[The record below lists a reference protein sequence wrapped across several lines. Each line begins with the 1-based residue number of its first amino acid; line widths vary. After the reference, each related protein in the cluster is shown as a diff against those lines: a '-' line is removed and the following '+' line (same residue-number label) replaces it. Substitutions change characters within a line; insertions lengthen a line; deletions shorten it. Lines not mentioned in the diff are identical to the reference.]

1 MKTEVIKNF
10 VVLEGL
16 DGSGTTTQLNI
27 LTKMLEKDAISIIR
41 TFEPT
46 DNPIG
51 KLIRRVLR
59 KELSLEPKS
68 VSKLFVADRHE
79 HIYGAN
85 GIVKNTSKGNLV
97 LCDRY
102 LFSSLAYQSPEC
114 GFDYV
119 KNINEGFPLP
129 EHLFFFNVDV
139 DICQERIVKRGDA
152 KELFDAHEY
161 QLKVHKNYLKALEL
175 YKDSKMNIHI
185 IDGTKSPKEISNE
198 IYSIIRQ

>member
-27 LTKMLEKDAISIIR
+27 ITKRLEKDGITVIR

-51 KLIRRVLR
+51 KLIRKVLK
-59 KELSLEPKS
+59 KELSLEPKTIS
-68 VSKLFVADRHE
+68 RLFVADRHE
-79 HIYGAN
+79 HIYGKN
-85 GIVKNTSKGNLV
+85 GIIENSSKGHLV

-102 LFSSLAYQSPEC
+102 LFSSLAYQTPEC

-119 KNINEGFPLP
+119 KNINQNFPLP
-129 EHLFFFNVDV
+129 EHIFFFNVPV
-139 DICQERIVKRGDA
+139 NICQERIAKRGDE
-152 KELFDAHEY
+152 KELFDAYEY
-161 QLKVHKNYLKALEL
+161 QLKVHKNYLRALEL
-175 YKDSKMNIHI
+175 YKNSEMNIHT
-185 IDGTKSPKEISNE
+185 IDGTKSPEEISNE
-198 IYSIIRQ
+198 IYNIIRQ